1 MANPQVKTV
10 RVRMAFDISKWL
22 SQNVVDIISNSAPQ
36 FPSGSDISLE
46 TMFSYGV
53 LNDSPSTVI
62 DLSVYASVIVALQ
75 STNTPHEGT
84 TYWSQTTSSYTNT
97 ITAAQWAD
105 GTAAHA
111 QIVFAIPNSVWTVL
125 NTGPSSVYWMVI
137 YGTTTDSP
145 AKLVPFA
152 AFQLTVQDTGMPVG
166 NVLSAPSLIGT
177 QSFLCSDSLYRKLNI
192 QQDSTG
198 TWVPVVVDQ
207 TGASSP

>member
-84 TYWSQTTSSYTNT
+84 TYWSQTTSSYTS
-97 ITAAQWAD
+97 
-105 GTAAHA
+105 GH
-111 QIVFAIPNSVWTVL
+111 S
-125 NTGPSSVYWMVI
+125 
-137 YGTTTDSP
+137 
-145 AKLVPFA
+145 
-152 AFQLTVQDTGMPVG
+152 
-166 NVLSAPSLIGT
+166 
-177 QSFLCSDSLYRKLNI
+177 
-192 QQDSTG
+192 
-198 TWVPVVVDQ
+198 
-207 TGASSP
+207 